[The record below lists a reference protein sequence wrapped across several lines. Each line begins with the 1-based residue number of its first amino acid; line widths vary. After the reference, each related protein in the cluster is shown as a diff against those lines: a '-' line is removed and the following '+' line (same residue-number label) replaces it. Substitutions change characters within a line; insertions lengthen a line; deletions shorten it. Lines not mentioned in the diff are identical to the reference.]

1 MDLFE
6 ALCLWCLTFRL
17 QAGNDEISRNAILW
31 HKHRTLT
38 GLQKRISAGGPTST
52 SDETIIITLFL
63 ANIAGREGRKAEAD
77 AHYHGLRRMTTA
89 RGGLIGN
96 SFSLRGD
103 QIIRTTAE
111 VTDPALKDISMARY
125 HRFAY
130 LNYPKRPFSQRL
142 YTAISTLPRETAELA
157 LTGKLSTEVISILAS
172 IQQWLPDAN
181 VDDDLARDAGKPS
194 DQPETEELQPSPIL
208 HVEGLRLLTLFT
220 SCVKFARS
228 EWRSFSSQKSHPDS
242 FESIRDRGRAMTR
255 DQPAA
260 PYQLSIWIEV
270 MGLNYEEGYL
280 LAHMVTQSMA
290 EMIGMKLWHGQS
302 SPRKKAVQGSF
313 GREDLVKVWDAVW
326 SSSLRFDL
334 PTDSCLP
341 QKTNLDRLDISSS
354 SGAETRQQYAPTT

>member
-38 GLQKRISAGGPTST
+38 GLQKRISAGGLTST
-52 SDETIIITLFL
+52 SDETIIMTLFL
-63 ANIAGREGRKAEAD
+63 ANIAGREGRKTEAD
-77 AHYHGLRRMTTA
+77 AHYYGLRRMIAA
-89 RGGLIGN
+89 RGGLTGN
-96 SFSLRGD
+96 AFSLHGE

-111 VTDPALKDISMARY
+111 VSDPALKDDSMARY
-125 HRFAY
+125 NRFAY
-130 LNYPKRPFSQRL
+130 LNYPKQPFSHRL
-142 YTAISTLPRETAELA
+142 CTAISMLPRESAELA
-157 LTGKLSTEVISILAS
+157 LSGRLSTEVISILAS
-172 IQQWLPDAN
+172 IQHWMPNENIDDA
-181 VDDDLARDAGKPS
+181 LARDAGKPS
-194 DQPETEELQPSPIL
+194 DQPETEDSQPSPIL
-208 HVEGLRLLTLFT
+208 HIEGLRILTLFT

-242 FESIRDRGRAMTR
+242 FESIRDRGRAVTR

-260 PYQLSIWIEV
+260 PSQLPIWIEV
-270 MGLNYEEGYL
+270 MGLNFEENYL
-280 LAHMVTQSMA
+280 LAHMVTQAMA

-313 GREDLVKVWDAVW
+313 GRDDLVKVWDAVW

-334 PTDSCLP
+334 HRDSSLP
-341 QKTNLDRLDISSS
+341 PNPKLERVNVSRN
-354 SGAETRQQYAPTT
+354 SGAETKH